1 MFLPFLYTVSRPSNQ
16 SAGIYDL
23 AEKPQQWRAYAF
35 PFFFLKKNQKMK
47 TRITRQQQKSTGGQS
62 ENAPPSPSFFILL
75 STALVLFFSL
85 TFIVRIHQQQP
96 SLGIKQP
103 LSNTVFFL
111 FVSPLCCSFTAKF
124 LSSSTFHDTMSSPP
138 SSLLLSVLF
147 FTRLFCFVLLL
158 LIK

>member
-35 PFFFLKKNQKMK
+35 PFFFCKEKSKNENTHNTTTTKKYWRPKEKCSSVFIIFHSFVNGS
-47 TRITRQQQKSTGGQS
+47 R
-62 ENAPPSPSFFILL
+62 SFFFHSLSLCGFTNNSLL
-75 STALVLFFSL
+75 LVLNNRCPTPFF
-85 TFIVRIHQQQP
+85 
-96 SLGIKQP
+96 
-103 LSNTVFFL
+103 
-111 FVSPLCCSFTAKF
+111 FVSPLCRSFTAKF